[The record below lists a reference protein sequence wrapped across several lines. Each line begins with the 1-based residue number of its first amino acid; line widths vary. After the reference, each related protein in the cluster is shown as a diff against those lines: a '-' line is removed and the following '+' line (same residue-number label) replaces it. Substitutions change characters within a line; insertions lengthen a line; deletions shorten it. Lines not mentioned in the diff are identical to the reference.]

1 LLLALFLLV
10 HPAEAPVSAEL
21 AFFRSGTVISI
32 AGHRAEGSAL
42 VLFLRN
48 GGQVICERTLLDRI
62 EPDEIAADLP
72 DQAAALGTPAR
83 EPRWGAA
90 LGSPGAAAAAAP
102 ALIDPPINRPRR
114 PRPYAQ
120 IIARVSQEH
129 GVNPNLV
136 HALIQVESGYRPHA
150 RSPKGAMGLMQLM
163 PDTVGRYAVADPFD
177 PIANVRGGTRHL
189 KHLLDKFGIRGALA
203 AYNAGEGVVRKFQGV
218 PPYRETQKF
227 VTRILE
233 IMNAW
238 E

>member
-1 LLLALFLLV
+1 MPVWKGRTQLVVLVLFVLV
-10 HPAEAPVSAEL
+10 QPAETPVSAEL
-21 AFFRSGTVISI
+21 AFFRSGTAISI
-32 AGHRAEGSAL
+32 AGHRLDGGTV

-48 GGQVICERTLLDRI
+48 GGQVLCERTLLDRI
-62 EPDEIAADLP
+62 EPDEIPAGHP
-72 DQAAALGTPAR
+72 NAAASLGTP
-83 EPRWGAA
+83 
-90 LGSPGAAAAAAP
+90 AAAAAP
-102 ALIDPPINRPRR
+102 APIELPMNRPRR

-120 IIARVSQEH
+120 IIASVSEEH
-129 GVNPNLV
+129 GVNPNLI

-163 PDTVGRYAVADPFD
+163 PDTVARYTVADPFD
-177 PIANVRGGTRHL
+177 PIANIRAGTRHL

-233 IMNAW
+233 IMNAS